1 MKLNNMLAQHE
12 QDPLSEFLHSH
23 KTRRQK
29 KRVVKLQTK
38 QKMRTLKQQY
48 QTEKRHSTE
57 VAKLQVSQ
65 TSKLEE
71 VAKKIR
77 KEMEAI
83 AKLEKELEEIAEWKI
98 YKRFK

>member
-1 MKLNNMLAQHE
+1 
-12 QDPLSEFLHSH
+12 
-23 KTRRQK
+23 
-29 KRVVKLQTK
+29 
-38 QKMRTLKQQY
+38 MRTLKQQY

-71 VAKKIR
+71 VAKKIT

-83 AKLEKELEEIAEWKI
+83 SKLEKELEEIAE
-98 YKRFK
+98 